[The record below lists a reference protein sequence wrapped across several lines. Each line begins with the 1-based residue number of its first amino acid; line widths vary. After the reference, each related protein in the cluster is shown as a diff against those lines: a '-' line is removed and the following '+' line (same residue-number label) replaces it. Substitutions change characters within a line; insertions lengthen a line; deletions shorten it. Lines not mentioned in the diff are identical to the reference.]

1 MKSICLLLAISS
13 MTLLSSGL
21 NTYPEEIIP
30 LACGHNRR
38 VHYPDGIVDYHE
50 GCNKESATENDTEST
65 IRRLMPQGLSAAD
78 ISSILGIHN
87 TYRSQAA
94 KGLTPNLPA
103 GANLVENVWDTG
115 LASFAQSHVDKC
127 VWGHSTS
134 ADRTAIYGTYSGENI
149 YLAPQYPESITTILN
164 GIQAWYNE
172 YLFYSFN
179 PINSNDCQSGQM
191 CGHLTQIVWAKT
203 TRVGCAYK
211 LCPTANVNGATVT
224 NAIYFSC
231 NYYTGGNYIG
241 SYPYVSGSTCSQCPS
256 TSPYCN
262 NGLCSATNPASSATT
277 TTTTTTTTTKA
288 PTPATTTTTTK
299 APTVATTTT
308 TTRSPTTPAPSA
320 ATVIAEVAPANGCC
334 SGRSYCSIW
343 KNDATTCSNTR
354 GCAVSTLAC

>member
-1 MKSICLLLAISS
+1 
-13 MTLLSSGL
+13 MTLLSSSVD
-21 NTYPEEIIP
+21 TAYPEEIIP

-38 VHYPDGIVDYHE
+38 VHYPDGIIDYHE
-50 GCNKESATENDTEST
+50 GCNQESATESIGAGNNETDPEM
-65 IRRLMPQGLSAAD
+65 RRLMPSGLSTAD
-78 ISSILGIHN
+78 IAAILGIHN

-94 KGLTPNLPA
+94 KGLTPNLPS
-103 GANLVENVWDTG
+103 GANVVENVWDAG
-115 LASFAQSHVDKC
+115 LATFAQNHVNKC

-149 YLAPQYPESITTILN
+149 YLAPQYPETTTTILN

-172 YLFYSFN
+172 YLFYTFN
-179 PINSNDCQSGQM
+179 PINSGDCQSGQM

-231 NYYTGGNYIG
+231 NYYAGGNYIG

-262 NGLCSATNPASSATT
+262 NGLCSATNPASASSTATT
-277 TTTTTTTTTKA
+277 TTTTTKSPTQATTTTKS
-288 PTPATTTTTTK
+288 PTQ
-299 APTVATTTT
+299 ATTTT
-308 TTRSPTTPAPSA
+308 TTRSPTTPAPTPASTV
-320 ATVIAEVAPANGCC
+320 TVISQPSGCC

-343 KNDATTCSNTR
+343 KNDATTCANTR
-354 GCAVSTLAC
+354 GCAMSTLAC